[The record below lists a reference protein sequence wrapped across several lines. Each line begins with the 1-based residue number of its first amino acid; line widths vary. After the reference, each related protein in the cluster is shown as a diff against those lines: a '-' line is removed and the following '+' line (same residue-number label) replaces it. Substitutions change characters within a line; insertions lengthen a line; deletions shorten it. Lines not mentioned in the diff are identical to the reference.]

1 MQEAK
6 IQKPGQCASNKT
18 ASPRKIVSPTSRL
31 RGTAQRS
38 RYRRKQESAP
48 VHTSSTNIS
57 TNSNSNA
64 NISTQ
69 FQLHQTSAPIA
80 LEPKSA
86 SPASHSKSN
95 VWSRLLRQF
104 SGSTLTGRSVG
115 SNNSSRGQIN
125 VDEATVINSD
135 KGEESVKVSVVGV
148 GLEAKDTAVA
158 EHNEETMDGESQP
171 SDAAN
176 SPSCQKASVVSSDNS
191 KDKDMPAKAVVSPSP
206 AADAKPKKME
216 GRKSSSDTGIEPG
229 LKHQVT
235 GSGPQSMTGPL
246 PFKAPHGKGNKAG
259 KGADNFVQTIRFVRK
274 NVEQSN
280 RNANP
285 LQFEELETEFP
296 RDYDDNIEMLSREA
310 EHLEEQFR
318 TPTRSNTTDTSNHQV
333 AGIIDNIITEASRS
347 VKTEKTQVE
356 VPSKPANKQTA
367 GGKRVGFHVEEKR
380 DGELLHDEAKIED
393 LSKQSEQGEGI
404 SGDTTVSG
412 TEISVSQQPS
422 SAHAASATSSVTSLT
437 RERKSDEDDD
447 PVAMSPCG
455 RFFKYDKEVGRGSFK
470 TVYRGLDT
478 LTGVPVAWCE
488 LLVISLMIL

>member
-18 ASPRKIVSPTSRL
+18 ASPRKIISPTSRL
-31 RGTAQRS
+31 RGTSQRS
-38 RYRRKQESAP
+38 KYRRKLESAP
-48 VHTSSTNIS
+48 VHISSTNI
-57 TNSNSNA
+57 NANINSNA
-64 NISTQ
+64 NINTQ
-69 FQLHQTSAPIA
+69 FQLHQTAPA
-80 LEPKSA
+80 LEPKTA
-86 SPASHSKSN
+86 SPSSHSKNN

-104 SGSTLTGRSVG
+104 STSTLTGRSVN
-115 SNNSSRGQIN
+115 SNNSSKGQTN
-125 VDEATVINSD
+125 VDEATHINCN
-135 KGEESVKVSVVGV
+135 KEEDSVTVNVVGV
-148 GLEAKDTAVA
+148 GLEATDTAVA

-176 SPSCQKASVVSSDNS
+176 SPSSQKTSVVSAHNS

-216 GRKSSSDTGIEPG
+216 GRKSSSDTGIEPV
-229 LKHQVT
+229 LKHQLT
-235 GSGPQSMTGPL
+235 GSGTQSMTGPIA
-246 PFKAPHGKGNKAG
+246 FKAPHGKGNKAA
-259 KGADNFVQTIRFVRK
+259 KGADSYVQTIRFVRK

-318 TPTRSNTTDTSNHQV
+318 TPTRSNTTDASNHQV
-333 AGIIDNIITEASRS
+333 AGIIENIITEASRS

-380 DGELLHDEAKIED
+380 DGDLLHDEAKVLED
-393 LSKQSEQGEGI
+393 LSKQSERGEGI
-404 SGDTTVSG
+404 SGDATVSG
-412 TEISVSQQPS
+412 TETSVSLQPS
-422 SAHAASATSSVTSLT
+422 SAHTASATSSVTSLT
-437 RERKSDEDDD
+437 KERKSDEDDD

-488 LLVISLMIL
+488 LLVISL